1 LLILRYTILLIWV
14 GLERIDQNLI
24 AAARGLGATGW
35 QVFLRITLP
44 LSAPA
49 LATASTIS
57 LVWGLGAFVS
67 PYLLGSPQ
75 EITLA
80 VDVQKQMMVNFHWPR
95 AAAEGTIMVLVLL
108 LMVIVFSLLQRFVF
122 RKIGW
127 QEAQK

>member
-35 QVFLRITLP
+35 HVFLRITLP

-75 EITLA
+75 EI
-80 VDVQKQMMVNFHWPR
+80 
-95 AAAEGTIMVLVLL
+95 MVLVLL